1 MTRARA
7 DAPGAR
13 RPPRARQ
20 PTLTPR
26 ACALVPPI
34 LADACRCLTLS
45 RRRRQAALY
54 FASYQ
59 QQRQSPARADASAL
73 KAGAAHLA
81 ADADVVRA
89 LVAEVATVLDSAK
102 FGEALAVRACHVQAA

>member
-1 MTRARA
+1 MPDLAH
-7 DAPGAR
+7 GA
-13 RPPRARQ
+13 A
-20 PTLTPR
+20 
-26 ACALVPPI
+26 
-34 LADACRCLTLS
+34 
-45 RRRRQAALY
+45 QAALY

-59 QQRQSPARADASAL
+59 QQRQTPARADASAL

-102 FGEALAVRACHVQAA
+102 FGEALAVRTCPT

>member
-1 MTRARA
+1 M
-7 DAPGAR
+7 
-13 RPPRARQ
+13 
-20 PTLTPR
+20 
-26 ACALVPPI
+26 ACVA
-34 LADACRCLTLS
+34 A
-45 RRRRQAALY
+45 QAALY

-59 QQRQSPARADASAL
+59 QQRQTPARADASAL

-102 FGEALAVRACHVQAA
+102 FGEALAVRACPISERQALALPRLRVFSAGYPASDWE